1 MRRMTLEGFIAHLTA
16 SRGRLAA
23 AETAG
28 LLRGATLIRDEAK
41 DLIGTEYA
49 GWAALAPSTVAEK
62 ERLGYTGKVSATDP
76 LLRTGEMR
84 ATIQASAEGHHA
96 AAGTNDKI
104 AEYQE
109 FGTARIPARPFMG
122 PAAYRKGKDAA
133 KAAGLSVAFVIAG
146 KPTPKP

>member
-1 MRRMTLEGFIAHLTA
+1 MLDGFIAHLA
-16 SRGRLAA
+16 AARGRLPA
-23 AETAG
+23 AEADG
-28 LLRGATLIRDEAK
+28 VKRGAELIQHEAK

-49 GWAALAPSTVAEK
+49 GWAALAPSTIAEK

-84 ATIQASAEGHHA
+84 ATIQVSAEGRHA
-96 AAGTNDKI
+96 AIGTNDPV

-133 KAAGLSVAFVIAG
+133 KAVGLSVALVIAG
-146 KPTPKP
+146 KPAKP